1 MLYAFDVQML
11 VPSALQLAAM
21 ACRMV
26 TLSPLLTFA
35 TISVSNYP
43 YSQRAVFPI
52 YWWLHGFPFVS
63 CPSIGV

>member
-1 MLYAFDVQML
+1 MRLNVQML

-35 TISVSNYP
+35 TISVSNCL
-43 YSQRAVFPI
+43 YSQHVVFPI
-52 YWWLHGFPFVS
+52 YWGFTGVPLFS